1 MGWDVLTIVVVFSGL
16 FVLQTVLYTYLLNRL
31 KRSVSVAR
39 PLLIPLIERDV
50 VDATQ
55 MTDSVKR
62 ILREIADNGS
72 MSAGELSR
80 RLGLSREHT
89 SRTLKKL
96 VRDGLLIREGKPYR
110 YRLTDLGERFLR
122 SHSVQGRLSRE
133 SRGMEP

>member
-1 MGWDVLTIVVVFSGL
+1 MGWDVLTVVVLFSGL

-39 PLLIPLIERDV
+39 PHPIPLIEQDV

-96 VRDGLLIREGKPYR
+96 VQEGLLIREGKPYR

-122 SHSVQGRLSRE
+122 SHSAQGPLSRE